1 MNRKIHSM
9 ITGTGVAIPG
19 RVLTN
24 KDLEKIVDTSDEWIR
39 ERTGIEK
46 RHIIEEGRYTSD
58 LCAEAAL
65 NALKDAGL
73 SALDVDLIC
82 VATVTGDMGF
92 PSTACIVQEKIGAH
106 HAAAF
111 DIAAACSGF
120 LYALSWADAMIATGQ
135 ARNVLVI
142 GGETLSRITDYQD
155 RTTAV
160 LFGDGAGAAVLQ
172 PSEGDRGV
180 VGTYL
185 KSDGRYG
192 QLLYIKGLGTQHP
205 PSHDSIDQRDHFIK
219 MEGREVFKQAVTAM
233 GDAAE
238 TVLQRAG
245 YTGDDVDLLIPH
257 QANLRIIDATAKR
270 VKIPPERVFVNV
282 DQYGNTSAASI
293 PIALNE
299 ARRSGRVQAGHLVLL
314 VAFGS
319 GLTWASALVRL

>member
-1 MNRKIHSM
+1 MSYKDHAM
-9 ITGTGVAIPG
+9 ITGTGVAIPS

-24 KDLEKIVDTSDEWIR
+24 KDFEAMVDTSDEWIR

-58 LCAEAAL
+58 LCAEAAMK
-65 NALKDAGL
+65 ALEDAGL
-73 SALDVDLIC
+73 SPLDVDMIC
-82 VATVTGDMGF
+82 LATVTGDMGF
-92 PSTACIVQEKIGAH
+92 PSTACIVQEKIGAWN
-106 HAAAF
+106 AAAF

-120 LYALSWADAMIATGQ
+120 LYGLSWCEAMIATGQ
-135 ARNVLVI
+135 ARTILLI
-142 GGETLSRITDYQD
+142 GGETLSRVTDYQD

-160 LFGDGAGAAVLQ
+160 LFGDGAGAVVLQ
-172 PSEGDRGV
+172 PAEGERGII
-180 VGTYL
+180 GTYL

-192 QLLYIKGLGTQHP
+192 KLLRIEGLGTKYP
-205 PSHDSIDQRDHFIK
+205 PTHDSIDQRYQYIK

-238 TVLQRAG
+238 IILQRTG
-245 YTGDDVDLLIPH
+245 YTGDQVDLLIPH

-293 PIALNE
+293 PIAIDE
-299 ARRSGRVQAGHLVLL
+299 ARRTGRLKQGDLVML

-319 GLTWASALVRL
+319 GFTWASALVRF